1 MTLIMEYVP
10 HGDLLGYLRNSRRL
24 KDKYY
29 FAAEDIDIELT
40 TYDLISF
47 SKQVA
52 SGMDFLSSMKVSR

>member
-29 FAAEDIDIELT
+29 SAAEDIDIELT

>member
-1 MTLIMEYVP
+1 MEYVP

>member
-24 KDKYY
+24 KDKFY

>member
-10 HGDLLGYLRNSRRL
+10 HGDLLGYLRNSRCL

>member
-1 MTLIMEYVP
+1 MEYVP

-29 FAAEDIDIELT
+29 FAAEEIDIELT

>member
-1 MTLIMEYVP
+1 MEYVP

-24 KDKYY
+24 KDKFY

-52 SGMDFLSSMKVSR
+52 NGMDFLSSMKVSR